1 MKKGIFAV
9 TITIFMCLAFFC
21 CKQEKSE
28 FADEILA
35 AVRKNAEAMNSKDL
49 EAYMSTIHKDSPA
62 YSESREKIKKA
73 FQEYDLR
80 TDIKSLSVKEASGEE
95 AKVEFVQVTRSAGG
109 KKYN

>member
-1 MKKGIFAV
+1 
-9 TITIFMCLAFFC
+9 
-21 CKQEKSE
+21 
-28 FADEILA
+28 
-35 AVRKNAEAMNSKDL
+35 
-49 EAYMSTIHKDSPA
+49 AYMSTIHKDSPA

-109 KKYN
+109 KKYNDNRMTGVHLMQKSPEGWKIYKTEVRNIEYPQETR